1 MKKQLV
7 LISIIVI
14 MGLIIVFWVHNLK
27 FTLSSTPSLKEEK
40 LFSLLKEGFKMTKN
54 VIKVP
59 TSTIENFSSAETPT
73 DQEILTKEQI
83 ETLKEKIRTLRSAQE
98 P

>member
-1 MKKQLV
+1 
-7 LISIIVI
+7 
-14 MGLIIVFWVHNLK
+14 
-27 FTLSSTPSLKEEK
+27 
-40 LFSLLKEGFKMTKN
+40 MTKN

-83 ETLKEKIRTLRSAQE
+83 EILKEKIKNLNE
-98 P
+98 EKK

>member
-1 MKKQLV
+1 MKKRLV

-14 MGLIIVFWVHNLK
+14 MGLIIAFWVHNLK

-40 LFSLLKEGFKMTKN
+40 LFFLLKEGFKMTKN
-54 VIKVP
+54 IIKIP
-59 TSTIENFSSAETPT
+59 TSTIENFSSATT
-73 DQEILTKEQI
+73 SVDQEILTKEQI